1 MAKLSKAL
9 KTELGDLS
17 QIAQLLQK
25 KGRGKDTVLAHI
37 TPKEAKLLKARGGR
51 GSRNPDTGLLEF
63 DDGVA
68 PMEPLEEVQVTA
80 AGPAENYGQTY
91 EPLTEVRPTAYG
103 PEQNYGQSYSFDQP
117 INTSFTSNMYQPAPA
132 IAPAG
137 TTQLPAAAPPPA
149 FETTSA
155 ATAAN
160 QAGGFTA
167 DNVQKQS
174 QQPSWYQAGGSLDK
188 ALGTNLARLGLT
200 AGLGY
205 LGSQKGKQAAN
216 QMQQYAQ
223 QQQQMAQPY
232 QTAGRN
238 MVGAASRGE
247 LTPQSLQAYQ
257 AAQAQLAQASEARGG
272 VGAEQ
277 AATQLEAF
285 RQQLLQQQYSYG
297 LQVANIGDNI
307 AVGAIKTG
315 MQADQMVNQATMNF
329 YQMLGQFAA
338 PTYTQGK

>member
-1 MAKLSKAL
+1 MAELTKPSETPQAKTSVGDAL
-9 KTELGDLS
+9 EKFLGS
-17 QIAQLLQK
+17 NYAKFGLQ
-25 KGRGKDTVLAHI
+25 
-37 TPKEAKLLKARGGR
+37 
-51 GSRNPDTGLLEF
+51 
-63 DDGVA
+63 
-68 PMEPLEEVQVTA
+68 
-80 AGPAENYGQTY
+80 
-91 EPLTEVRPTAYG
+91 
-103 PEQNYGQSYSFDQP
+103 
-117 INTSFTSNMYQPAPA
+117 
-132 IAPAG
+132 
-137 TTQLPAAAPPPA
+137 
-149 FETTSA
+149 
-155 ATAAN
+155 
-160 QAGGFTA
+160 
-167 DNVQKQS
+167 
-174 QQPSWYQAGGSLDK
+174 
-188 ALGTNLARLGLT
+188 

-277 AATQLEAF
+277 AATQLESF

-307 AVGAIKTG
+307 AVGAIQTG

>member
-63 DDGVA
+63 DGGDMGISQDEA
-68 PMEPLEEVQVTA
+68 L
-80 AGPAENYGQTY
+80 AGDMT
-91 EPLTEVRPTAYG
+91 
-103 PEQNYGQSYSFDQP
+103 PESFDIQQQP
-117 INTSFTSNMYQPAPA
+117 SQPDQQASVQPSYYSDPAMTQSMPDGWGYTQQAAAPA

-137 TTQLPAAAPPPA
+137 TTQLPSTVTPAAFAP
-149 FETTSA
+149 TSA

-160 QAGGFTA
+160 QAGGITA
-167 DNVQKQS
+167 DNVQPQS
-174 QQPSWYQAGGSLDK
+174 QQPSWYQSGGALDK

-223 QQQQMAQPY
+223 QQQQIAQPY

-277 AATQLEAF
+277 AATQLESF

-307 AVGAIKTG
+307 AVGAIQTG

-338 PTYTQGK
+338 PTYKQGK